1 MDGSHDLG
9 ALFLCEYVGHGR
21 SVACFWGL
29 VSRVTQGAKARGSQ
43 GVFFGFQAGISLPAD
58 RSYALIGRRVGG
70 TTARVPGGL
79 QLADDRSA
87 EHPSPQ
93 NIMKILDIPQSGKI
107 GTDVSVRTR
116 FGQTRR
122 KLTVQNDPK
131 TPNQI
136 RVRSLLGRIAA
147 RWRTLTDQ
155 QRALWILA
163 ASLIQSRRRMNQS
176 GALLGHQL
184 FTKINFNL
192 VIAGQS
198 QVDVPTERPQF
209 DPNPVGEITITN
221 NGGEIR
227 LKLRVSATPTQPIVV
242 LGYPPMSA
250 GAMFARDFVIL
261 GLLPAAVD
269 GFSDITDLYVARYGV
284 PPVGKRLLIRTR
296 AQVNGWEDIPLQT
309 TGIVP
314 AA

>member
-1 MDGSHDLG
+1 
-9 ALFLCEYVGHGR
+9 
-21 SVACFWGL
+21 
-29 VSRVTQGAKARGSQ
+29 
-43 GVFFGFQAGISLPAD
+43 
-58 RSYALIGRRVGG
+58 
-70 TTARVPGGL
+70 
-79 QLADDRSA
+79 
-87 EHPSPQ
+87 
-93 NIMKILDIPQSGKI
+93 MKILDIPQSGKI

-242 LGYPPMSA
+242 LGYTPMSA

>member
-1 MDGSHDLG
+1 
-9 ALFLCEYVGHGR
+9 
-21 SVACFWGL
+21 
-29 VSRVTQGAKARGSQ
+29 
-43 GVFFGFQAGISLPAD
+43 
-58 RSYALIGRRVGG
+58 
-70 TTARVPGGL
+70 
-79 QLADDRSA
+79 
-87 EHPSPQ
+87 
-93 NIMKILDIPQSGKI
+93 MKILDIPQSGKI
-107 GTDVSVRTR
+107 GTDVSFRTR
-116 FGQTRR
+116 FGQSRR
-122 KLTVQNDPK
+122 KLAVQNDPK

-155 QRALWILA
+155 QRFLWILA
-163 ASLIQSRRRMNQS
+163 ASAIQSRPRANQS

-192 VIAGQS
+192 VVTGQN
-198 QVDVPTERPQF
+198 QVDEPTERPQF
-209 DPNPVGEITITN
+209 EANPVGALTLTN

-227 LKLRVSATPTQPIVV
+227 LKLRVSATPTQPIIV
-242 LGYPPMSA
+242 LSYPPMSA

-296 AQVNGWEDIPLQT
+296 AQVNGWEGTYLQT
-309 TGIVP
+309 TAIVP
-314 AA
+314 DR